1 MKRSL
6 RKGPYINSKKTI
18 FKNSLITSA
27 FINKTVI
34 VYTGNSFENVLI
46 TKEMIGFKF
55 GEFIKTRKSF
65 NYKKKK

>member
-1 MKRSL
+1 MKRSF
-6 RKGPYINSKKTI
+6 RKGPYINNKKIIT
-18 FKNSLITSA
+18 KNSLITSL
-27 FINKTVI
+27 FLNKTVVLYI
-34 VYTGNSFENVLI
+34 GNTFEKVLI